1 MSIWQALTSFCSQDL
16 SMLDEEV
23 LVALG
28 TAYSTLWKY
37 HWRCV
42 IDTEPWI
49 ASAYRVKGSAWTPVG
64 DKREEMKEL

>member
-1 MSIWQALTSFCSQDL
+1 
-16 SMLDEEV
+16 MLDEEV

-49 ASAYRVKGSAWTPVG
+49 AKHGSSGSWLTTFFSFVFGKCSSWHLDLACT
-64 DKREEMKEL
+64 